1 MKINF
6 EDFGKSCIF
15 AQRNC
20 IDMAERIFRRKLFEK
35 MLQWKRE
42 RDGKTALLIKG
53 ARRVGKSTLAEEFAK
68 REYESYILIDFTEA
82 AQEVRD
88 LFEDVSDLDSL
99 LFQLQY
105 QYNTRLTPRKSV
117 IIFDEVQ
124 ECPLARQAIKK
135 LVKDHRYDYIETG
148 SLISIKKNTKNIRIP
163 SEETR
168 IEMYPMDY
176 EEFRWA
182 LGDEVTVGMLREA
195 YEARRPLGDVVMRKM
210 LRDFRLYMLVGGMP
224 QAVNEYLDTN
234 NLSAVDRVKREI
246 IELYADDFRK
256 IDPTGKA
263 TRMFYAVPGQLN
275 KNASRYQ
282 ISSVIEQGKQDR
294 VEELLQD
301 MEDSKVVLFSHHAD
315 DPNVGLSLHE
325 DMGRYK
331 LFLNDTG
338 LFITLAFWD
347 KDVTENV
354 IYQKLLNDKLSADL
368 GYVYENVVAQMLTAA
383 GNKLFYYTW
392 PTESGKHNYE
402 VDFLLSRGAKLWPME
417 VKSSGYKT
425 HASLDA
431 FCEKFSDRVGERF
444 LVFTKDLR
452 KDGPTTLLPVVM
464 AGLI

>member
-1 MKINF
+1 
-6 EDFGKSCIF
+6 
-15 AQRNC
+15 
-20 IDMAERIFRRKLFEK
+20 MAERIFRRKLYEK
-35 MLQWKRE
+35 MLQWKQE

-82 AQEVRD
+82 AQEVRE

-105 QYNTRLTPRKSV
+105 QYNTRLIPRKSV

-168 IEMYPMDY
+168 IEMCPMDY

-182 LGDEVTVGMLREA
+182 LGDEVTVGMLQEA
-195 YEARRPLGDVVMRKM
+195 YEAKRPLGDGVMRKM

-224 QAVNEYLDTN
+224 QVVNEYLDTN
-234 NLSAVDRVKREI
+234 NLSSVDRVKREI

-301 MEDSKVVLFSHHAD
+301 MEDSKVVLFSHHVD

-331 LFLNDTG
+331 MFLNDTG

-402 VDFLLSRGAKLWPME
+402 VDFLLSRGAKLWPLE

-431 FCEKFSDRVGERF
+431 FCEKFSERVGERF
-444 LVFTKDLR
+444 LVYTKDLR
-452 KDGPTTLLPVVM
+452 KDGSTTLLPVVM
-464 AGLI
+464 TLLL

>member
-1 MKINF
+1 
-6 EDFGKSCIF
+6 
-15 AQRNC
+15 
-20 IDMAERIFRRKLFEK
+20 

-195 YEARRPLGDVVMRKM
+195 YEARRPLGDGVMRKM

-338 LFITLAFWD
+338 LFITMAFWD

-464 AGLI
+464 AGLM